1 MFSPPKFPI
10 NADGKRKV
18 GMGWGG
24 GGGAK
29 GDLSR
34 RDGPRF
40 QIRQSNVCGG
50 GCKGGRDTKRGL
62 RRYNCR
68 SGPL

>member
-18 GMGWGG
+18 GM
-24 GGGAK
+24 K

-50 GCKGGRDTKRGL
+50 GGKGGRDTKRGL

>member
-24 GGGAK
+24 GGG
-29 GDLSR
+29 
-34 RDGPRF
+34 
-40 QIRQSNVCGG
+40 GG
-50 GCKGGRDTKRGL
+50 GRRKETSVAEMDLASKSGNQMSVEEEARGGGIQ
-62 RRYNCR
+62 
-68 SGPL
+68 SGG

>member
-24 GGGAK
+24 
-29 GDLSR
+29 
-34 RDGPRF
+34 DGPRF

-50 GCKGGRDTKRGL
+50 GGKGGRDTKRGL